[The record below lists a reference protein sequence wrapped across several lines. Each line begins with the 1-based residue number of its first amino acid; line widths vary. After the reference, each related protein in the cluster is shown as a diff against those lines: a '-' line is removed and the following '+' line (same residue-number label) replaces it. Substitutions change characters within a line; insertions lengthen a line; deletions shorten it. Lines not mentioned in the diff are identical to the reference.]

1 MQAGP
6 ITVDVCKAGCGGVW
20 FDRFELKKVDERHEA
35 AGEPILRVERNPATS
50 VDLNK
55 RRLCPSCG
63 QIPMMRHFASVKRR
77 ITLDECPKC
86 GGTWLDAGEL
96 TAIRDEFTSEE
107 ERTRA
112 AEEYFTALFGDDLK
126 RMRAEDE
133 AGLERSRRIANMFRF
148 ICPSYYLPG
157 KQSWG
162 AF

>member
-1 MQAGP
+1 
-6 ITVDVCKAGCGGVW
+6 
-20 FDRFELKKVDERHEA
+20 
-35 AGEPILRVERNPATS
+35 
-50 VDLNK
+50 
-55 RRLCPSCG
+55 
-63 QIPMMRHFASVKRR
+63 MMRHFASVKRR

-112 AEEYFTALFGDDLK
+112 GEEYFTALFGDDLK